1 MDTKSKSNYQ
11 ISMSPKPN
19 HDVYFT
25 DEQGYESAKMLLD
38 KQIEFN
44 QLPAPLLKQ
53 IK

>member
-1 MDTKSKSNYQ
+1 MDTKVKTNYQ

-25 DEQGYESAKMLLD
+25 DEQGYESAKLLLD
-38 KQIEFN
+38 RQIEFN